1 MANTTVGTAVIK
13 LSFDGKGIK
22 ADIDGVTR
30 DIETTGKNS
39 GSRFGDAFTIA
50 VGNVMAKGFSKI
62 MSTITNQIDD
72 AVLRADTLDRF
83 PKVMEQ
89 MGYSA
94 EEAEGAIKKLMKGVE
109 QVPTP
114 LNEVVSGTQR
124 LVSVTHDVDKASDWI
139 MAISDAMLANG
150 ASATRASDATE
161 QFLQVVSRG
170 KPMGQDWLT
179 IMEVAP
185 GVMDELAKSLGYTS
199 ATLGGDMYTALQKG
213 ELSMEDFMAK
223 LVEMDKTGSG
233 SLEALS
239 EVARTAT
246 GGIETAITTMKQS
259 VSNAIVEVIQEIG
272 HENIENII
280 TGIKDALVGLVHV
293 IKDVSKFVIDNWNII
308 GPILGTL
315 GGVAVTIWGINKA
328 IKAFHAVQAGL
339 NGIMGIFGKTL
350 GGVEKGVGTLTA
362 KMGGGAL
369 SGAVKNISNVF
380 SGLGKTISSVL
391 KSVGEGIAGFFS
403 ALANPSV
410 IMGAVAFAAVAA
422 SIAAAIWLIGNAVGA
437 IMPVLTNLL
446 NNIIMP
452 IAQFIANTVLS
463 LIDALTQ
470 AVIQLTQGALIPLGE
485 FMVNSFVTILQ
496 TVSDVITNLTQ
507 GAVIP
512 LINTLSGAFVSV
524 AQTIG
529 DILTN
534 VVKAALEG
542 VANIVV
548 AVGDGFTKMGNAIR
562 TALEGVSGVINA
574 FGDLIR
580 SVADAAVAV
589 VALVN
594 GRSINYGPGYAHLFA
609 EGGRV
614 EGPGTSTSDS
624 IPAML
629 SNGEYVLSAQ
639 AARSIGYG
647 ALDALN
653 SGNGLWVS
661 GLESG
666 FEQDFSTGTGVGRG
680 IVIEKQEFYINN
692 EMDAQDIGRV
702 LMQSMRRAA

>member
-22 ADIDGVTR
+22 ADVNGISR
-30 DIETTGKNS
+30 DLETTGKNS

-50 VGNVMAKGFSKI
+50 VGNIMAKGFSKVA
-62 MSTITNQIDD
+62 STISNQMDD
-72 AVLRADTLDRF
+72 AIYRADTLERF
-83 PKVMEQ
+83 PKVMEM

-94 EEAEGAIKKLMKGVE
+94 DDAAKAVEKLRDGVKGI
-109 QVPTP
+109 PTS
-114 LNEVVSGTQR
+114 LADVVSGTQR
-124 LVSVTHDVDKASDWI
+124 IAALTGDVDKAANWT
-139 MAISDAMLANG
+139 MAISDAMLVTTGDVNE
-150 ASATRASDATE
+150 ASRATQ
-161 QFLQVVSRG
+161 QFIQILSRG
-170 KPMGQDWLT
+170 KPTGEDWNT
-179 IMEVAP
+179 IMEVSSP
-185 GVMDELAKSLGYTS
+185 IMNKLAESMGYVGAEVGS
-199 ATLGGDMYTALQKG
+199 DFYMALQKG
-213 ELSMEDFMAK
+213 TLSIEDMMAALVKLDLEGGAGME
-223 LVEMDKTGSG
+223 S
-233 SLEALS
+233 LS
-239 EVARTAT
+239 EQVRTAT
-246 GGIETAITTMKQS
+246 GGIESTLTLLQQDIANALVAIIQDIGS
-259 VSNAIVEVIQEIG
+259 DNIRAGINAV
-272 HENIENII
+272 
-280 TGIKDALVGLVHV
+280 KDALVQVTKVLGQA
-293 IKDVSKFVIDNWNII
+293 IKFVIDNWNVI
-308 GPILGTL
+308 GPIIGTL

-328 IKAFHAVQAGL
+328 IKAFHAIQAGL
-339 NGIMGIFGKTL
+339 NGVMGIFGKTL

-362 KMGGGAL
+362 KMGGGAI

-437 IMPVLTNLL
+437 IMPVLTDLL

-562 TALEGVSGVINA
+562 VALEGVSGVITA

>member
-62 MSTITNQIDD
+62 MATITNQIDD

-293 IKDVSKFVIDNWNII
+293 IKDVSKFVIDNWNVI

-328 IKAFHAVQAGL
+328 IKAFHAIQAAL
-339 NGIMGIFGKTL
+339 NGVMGIFGKTL
-350 GGVEKGVGTLTA
+350 VGVEKGVGTLTA

-422 SIAAAIWLIGNAVGA
+422 SIAAAIWLIGSAVGA
-437 IMPVLTNLL
+437 IMPVLTDLL

-485 FMVNSFVTILQ
+485 FMVNSFVIILQ

-542 VANIVV
+542 VASIVV

-562 TALEGVSGVINA
+562 VALDGVSGVITA